1 MAPTEGATRSLHTPG
16 WSADPANL
24 SGKAD
29 SGGSLGAHG
38 YLAPQTI
45 A

>member
-1 MAPTEGATRSLHTPG
+1 MASTEGATRSLRPQG
-16 WSADPANL
+16 LAEAANL

-38 YLAPQTI
+38 YLAPHII

>member
-1 MAPTEGATRSLHTPG
+1 MASTEGATRSLHPQG
-16 WSADPANL
+16 LAKAANL

-38 YLAPQTI
+38 YRAPQTI

>member
-1 MAPTEGATRSLHTPG
+1 MASTEGATRRLHPLG
-16 WSADPANL
+16 IAEAANL